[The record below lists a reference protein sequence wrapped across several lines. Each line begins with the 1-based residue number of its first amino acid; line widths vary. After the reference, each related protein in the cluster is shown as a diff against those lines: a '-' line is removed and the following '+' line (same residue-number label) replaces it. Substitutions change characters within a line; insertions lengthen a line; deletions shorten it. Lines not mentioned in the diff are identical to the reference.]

1 MDKSV
6 KTNGA
11 VGRSKNAWSPQGGID
26 VSLTGHPHSLG
37 DDSWMRLFLS
47 RDLKQQEEI
56 QQVAASSTEVEHFV
70 VQESDRSA
78 LYKEF
83 TPHVAL

>member
-11 VGRSKNAWSPQGGID
+11 VGRSKNSWSPQGGID

-37 DDSWMRLFLS
+37 DVFSL
-47 RDLKQQEEI
+47 E
-56 QQVAASSTEVEHFV
+56 T
-70 VQESDRSA
+70 
-78 LYKEF
+78 
-83 TPHVAL
+83 

>member
-11 VGRSKNAWSPQGGID
+11 AGMSKNAWSPQGGID

-37 DDSWMRLFLS
+37 DDSWMRLSLS
-47 RDLKQQEEI
+47 RLETRRRNPAGRCVEYRGG
-56 QQVAASSTEVEHFV
+56 AFCSTGI
-70 VQESDRSA
+70 
-78 LYKEF
+78 
-83 TPHVAL
+83 